1 MTELRKMLTAME
13 RNIDFVVPMVFPQDA
28 EWKRSFAR
36 YHNNDAL
43 ANVRFRSWGTEELLI
58 RCVLRFMPWVRTIHV
73 LLASESQLQPW
84 MTRYPKVAV
93 LCVTVHR
100 DVPAPHPR
108 TCRAVRLCQR

>member
-1 MTELRKMLTAME
+1 MLTVME

-58 RCVLRFMPWVRTIHV
+58 RCVLRFMPWVRTIHI
-73 LLASESQLQPW
+73 LLASESQLQS
-84 MTRYPKVAV
+84 
-93 LCVTVHR
+93 
-100 DVPAPHPR
+100 
-108 TCRAVRLCQR
+108 